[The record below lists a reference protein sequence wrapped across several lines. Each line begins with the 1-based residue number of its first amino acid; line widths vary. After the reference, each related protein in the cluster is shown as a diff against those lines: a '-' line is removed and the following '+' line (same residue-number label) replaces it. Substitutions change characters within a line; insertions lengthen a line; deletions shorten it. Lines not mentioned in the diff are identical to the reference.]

1 MPGRRIF
8 LFANG
13 DCHDLSFYRQQINP
27 DDRVISVNG
36 GSRHVLEMGLRPA
49 AVVGDVDS
57 IDPAL
62 RQKLEQLPL
71 EWIRN
76 PAIDQEQSGL
86 EMALEYALSLR
97 PSELLICGALGGTRV
112 DHTLINLF
120 LLILPFREGVPAKII
135 DERQTVQLVDR
146 ELVLPGQPG
155 DYLSLFSLTPETT
168 GVFTKGLKYPLTGE
182 TLYFAS
188 TLGLSNKFV
197 SAQARVT
204 VASGLLLAIQVSRP

>member
-1 MPGRRIF
+1 M
-8 LFANG
+8 
-13 DCHDLSFYRQQINP
+13 
-27 DDRVISVNG
+27 
-36 GSRHVLEMGLRPA
+36 
-49 AVVGDVDS
+49 
-57 IDPAL
+57 
-62 RQKLEQLPL
+62 
-71 EWIRN
+71 
-76 PAIDQEQSGL
+76 
-86 EMALEYALSLR
+86 
-97 PSELLICGALGGTRV
+97 
-112 DHTLINLF
+112 
-120 LLILPFREGVPAKII
+120 ILPFREGVPAKII

-204 VASGLLLAIQVSRP
+204 VASGLLHSNPGFAPVNRRKSRLVDLKMGRRSFC